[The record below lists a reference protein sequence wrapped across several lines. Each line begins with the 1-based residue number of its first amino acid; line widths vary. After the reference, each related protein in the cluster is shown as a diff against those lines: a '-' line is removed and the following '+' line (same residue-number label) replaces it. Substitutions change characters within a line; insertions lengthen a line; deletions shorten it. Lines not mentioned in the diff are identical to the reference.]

1 MADNFNPMH
10 YLSLTALEAL
20 ETSDDPVEEVRVLN
34 QAAFD
39 QGAASA
45 MFPGD
50 PATVLHNMMMDQR
63 MEEHLQGQ
71 TVNGHPF
78 PDRARMDKV
87 ETMDDLRTLLSI

>member
-1 MADNFNPMH
+1 MADSFNPMH
-10 YLSLTALEAL
+10 YLSLTADEAL
-20 ETSDDPVEEVRVLN
+20 ATSDDPVSEVLELNRAAYRV
-34 QAAFD
+34 
-39 QGAASA
+39 GAASDL
-45 MFPGD
+45 FPGD
-50 PATVLHNMMMDQR
+50 PETVLFNMMMDER